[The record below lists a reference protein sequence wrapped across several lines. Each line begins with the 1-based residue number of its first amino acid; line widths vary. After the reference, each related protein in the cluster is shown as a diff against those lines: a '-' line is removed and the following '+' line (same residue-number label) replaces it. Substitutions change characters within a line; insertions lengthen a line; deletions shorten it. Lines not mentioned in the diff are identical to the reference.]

1 MYKARTPVQIH
12 IGGDTGIPEKFWEHV
27 RKTLVPDGYPVVTL
41 YDDGNDLSAAAEKG
55 INHQYH
61 SYIETEGVRP
71 QDMLKA
77 RRWVKEFPTRFGDEL
92 DLLAE

>member
-1 MYKARTPVQIH
+1 MGTPVQIH

-27 RKTLVPDGYPVVTL
+27 RKTLVPDSYPVVTL
-41 YDDGNDLSAAAEKG
+41 YDDGKELYAAAAEKG

-61 SYIETEGVRP
+61 SFIETEGVRP
-71 QDMLKA
+71 QDMLNA